1 MKNLKNPFKK
11 YDVILIVIIFLVL
24 TRFTCLI
31 KLITGFPCPGC
42 GITRAY
48 LSILNLN
55 FKDAWNYHPLF
66 WFIPPVVVF
75 IILAHKT
82 LFHNRKKEVIFLI
95 LVFSIFFSVY
105 IYRLIMLFPNTPT
118 MDYNKN
124 SLFYI
129 IYTKLKLLIN
139 SFIK

>member
-1 MKNLKNPFKK
+1 MKNFKNSFKK
-11 YDVILIVIIFLVL
+11 YDVMLIVIIFLIL

-42 GITRAY
+42 GMTRAY
-48 LSILNLN
+48 LSMLNLN
-55 FKDAWNYHPLF
+55 FKDAWNYHSLF
-66 WFIPPVVVF
+66 WFIPPVGVF
-75 IILAHKT
+75 IILADKP
-82 LFHNRKKEVIFLI
+82 LFDSRKKEVIFLI
-95 LVFSIFFSVY
+95 LVFSITFSVY
-105 IYRLIMLFPNTPT
+105 IYRLIMLFPNTPP